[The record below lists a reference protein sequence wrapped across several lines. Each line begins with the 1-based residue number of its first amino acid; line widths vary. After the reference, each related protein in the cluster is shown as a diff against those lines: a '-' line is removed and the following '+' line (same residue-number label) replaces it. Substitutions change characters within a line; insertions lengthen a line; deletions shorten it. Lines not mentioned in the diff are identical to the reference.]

1 MRAMNELRHIAIVG
15 AGYVGLVTAACF
27 AELGNNV
34 ICVEKNAEKIC
45 ALEAGKI
52 PFFEPGLDELVRR
65 NLAAGRLRFTNAVA
79 EGLRDA
85 VVAFIAVGT
94 PSDPEGRADLRYVR
108 EAAIELARNAARDL
122 LIVNKSTV
130 PVETADLVLRLVRQH
145 GTGHRRISVAS
156 NPEFLREGSAI
167 ADFMHPDRIVIG
179 AFNDDDAQALA
190 ALYAPLEARIF
201 VTDVRTAEMIK
212 YTANAFLAT
221 KISFINEIAN
231 ICQSVGADVKEVAQ
245 GAGIDK
251 RIGTAF
257 FNAGLGFGGSC
268 FPKDVRA
275 LVRIGES
282 SGVTPRLLSSVL
294 LVNAAQIASCVRRL
308 KLALPAGLHMHTIAV
323 LGLTFKPDTDD
334 VRESP
339 AVALVRELLNAGA
352 VVRVHDPEGA
362 ANTRAELSDAVVYYA
377 GDAYDA
383 AHGADAIVVAT
394 EWAAYRTLDLAD
406 VRRRMNG
413 NVFYDAR
420 NVFEPLAVESHGFA
434 YLGVGRRTTAAGVRP
449 VLVETGT
456 EAAAREVRA

>member
-1 MRAMNELRHIAIVG
+1 VSLPPHRITIIG

-27 AELGNNV
+27 AELGNDV
-34 ICVEKNAEKIC
+34 VCVEKNTEKIR
-45 ALEAGKI
+45 ALEAGSI

-65 NLAAGRLRFTNAVA
+65 NLAAGRLRFTEAVA
-79 EGLRDA
+79 EGLRDSA
-85 VVAFIAVGT
+85 IAFIAVGT

-108 EAAIELARNAARDL
+108 EAAIELASNASRDL

-145 GTGHRRISVAS
+145 GTGRHRVSVAS

-179 AFNDDDAQALA
+179 AFNDEDAGALA
-190 ALYAPLEARIF
+190 ALYAPLETRVF

-245 GAGIDK
+245 GAGLDK

-282 SGVTPRLLSSVL
+282 SGVAPRLLSSVL
-294 LVNAAQIASCVRRL
+294 SVNAAQVASCVRRL
-308 KLALPAGLHMHTIAV
+308 KLALPEGLHARTIAV
-323 LGLTFKPDTDD
+323 LGLAFKPDTDD

-352 VVRVHDPEGA
+352 LVRAHDPEGVKNA
-362 ANTRAELSDAVVYYA
+362 RAELSDALYYA
-377 GDAYDA
+377 SDAYDA
-383 AHGADAIVVAT
+383 ARGADAVVIAT
-394 EWAAYRTLDLAD
+394 EWASYRTLDLAAL
-406 VRRRMNG
+406 RRDMSG
-413 NVFYDAR
+413 GVFYDAR
-420 NVFEPLAVESHGFA
+420 NVFEPLAVEAHGFA
-434 YLGVGRRTTAAGVRP
+434 YLGVGRRAAAAGVRS
-449 VLVETGT
+449 LAVERGT
-456 EAAAREVRA
+456 EAAQAEAII